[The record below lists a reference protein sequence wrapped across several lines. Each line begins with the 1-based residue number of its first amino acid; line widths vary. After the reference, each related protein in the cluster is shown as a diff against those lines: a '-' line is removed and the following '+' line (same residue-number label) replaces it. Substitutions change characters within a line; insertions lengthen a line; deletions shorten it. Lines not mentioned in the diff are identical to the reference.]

1 MYLDYAE
8 DQAKRQ
14 RLIYMRDWRSKLD
27 AFLRF
32 NEREVLENAGAVSM
46 EVAKR
51 LAEERYETYNRQR
64 LVHEAEV
71 ENIEDIKKLES
82 YHE

>member
-1 MYLDYAE
+1 M
-8 DQAKRQ
+8 
-14 RLIYMRDWRSKLD
+14 
-27 AFLRF
+27 
-32 NEREVLENAGAVSM
+32 LENAGAVSM

-64 LVHEAEV
+64 LLHEAEA